1 MKVLLLTVLL
11 VSSFANAANLTTNSN
26 QAKSDTAQKKLATL
40 EISFVGKIG
49 VYALNTNNGEIID
62 YRADQR
68 FPVQSTLKLIGV
80 AALLKQ
86 SGSDKNLLQEKI
98 YYTSKDLTPWHPIT
112 GKYLSS
118 GMTLEAL
125 SEAAVTYSDNPA
137 MNLII
142 KKLGGP
148 ASITNFAH
156 SIGNQ
161 SFNIEHYEEN
171 LNSNPHDLQD
181 TSTPKDMAISV
192 QKLTL
197 GDALTP
203 TQQTQL
209 ITWMKNDT
217 VGYKRMRAGV
227 PLGWTVADKTGS
239 GDYGVANDIGILWSP
254 LCKPIVLA
262 IYTVQDK
269 KTAKRRD
276 DIVASTTS
284 IVLDA
289 FAQHDACFKKLSE

>member
-1 MKVLLLTVLL
+1 
-11 VSSFANAANLTTNSN
+11 
-26 QAKSDTAQKKLATL
+26 
-40 EISFVGKIG
+40 
-49 VYALNTNNGEIID
+49 
-62 YRADQR
+62 
-68 FPVQSTLKLIGV
+68 
-80 AALLKQ
+80 
-86 SGSDKNLLQEKI
+86 
-98 YYTSKDLTPWHPIT
+98 
-112 GKYLSS
+112 
-118 GMTLEAL
+118 
-125 SEAAVTYSDNPA
+125 

-161 SFNIEHYEEN
+161 SFNIEHYEGN